1 MNVVPAE
8 VYSELMAWPQ
18 NQQLRYVRGFADGE
32 AGPRFYF
39 HKASKSNRVYPNNR
53 MVSFSNTDLR
63 LLSTVKAILLQ
74 AGIESVIYLDLKA
87 GEKKSKKDSYLLDII
102 RGESLTRF
110 EKLVGFT
117 NPSKSAKLRSIVQSY
132 RRFTKTV
139 KLVT

>member
-1 MNVVPAE
+1 
-8 VYSELMAWPQ
+8 
-18 NQQLRYVRGFADGE
+18 
-32 AGPRFYF
+32 
-39 HKASKSNRVYPNNR
+39 